1 MANPIKAVKAVTR
14 AVAGITGK
22 GGKSVNPLY
31 NEPIKINSNPNK
43 TPAKSM
49 NGATDS
55 SIRGRGPQEYDWQH
69 NDWNSKE
76 GVDDYGNPT
85 YNSKAPVK
93 PIKVNSNRRGR

>member
-22 GGKSVNPLY
+22 GGKSVNPVY

-49 NGATDS
+49 KISPTESA
-55 SIRGRGPQEYDWQH
+55 IREAEQ
-69 NDWNSKE
+69 NDALRKM
-76 GVDDYGNPT
+76 Y
-85 YNSKAPVK
+85 YNLPKNEMTK
-93 PIKVNSNRRGR
+93 DTIKINSNKRGN